1 MPYQID
7 STVSEC
13 QTAIE
18 VGMGEIEA
26 AASCVDFVERTGE
39 DEYAR
44 KKLKGSDSYG
54 KKNIFFKHRYHRDPP

>member
-44 KKLKGSDSYG
+44 KKG
-54 KKNIFFKHRYHRDPP
+54 KRFA